1 VTNNASRDSV
11 VMEDSARS
19 NRAKVLI
26 VDDHPVAREGLT
38 LHIELQPDLE
48 VCGEACDIASAIIL
62 AETARPDLAV
72 VDLSL
77 KSGNGLDL
85 VKRLKERHPALVVLV
100 WSMHDDPH
108 YAERALVAGAM
119 GYVHKGHATREI
131 VDAIRSVL
139 AGRIFISSSFSREVM
154 ARITS
159 RKSRSER
166 EPIESLSDRELEAFE
181 LMGQGLTTPQIAA
194 RMCLSSKTVETY
206 RIRIKDKLGI
216 ESFPE
221 LIQRAVQW
229 VNGVLPPA
237 SS

>member
-1 VTNNASRDSV
+1 MDCTP
-11 VMEDSARS
+11 RS
-19 NRAKVLI
+19 SRAKVLI
-26 VDDHPVAREGLT
+26 VDDHPVAREGLS

-48 VCGEACDIASAIIL
+48 VCGEACDIPSAL
-62 AETARPDLAV
+62 AMAETAQPDLAV

-85 VKRLKERHPALVVLV
+85 IKRLKERQPTLVMLV
-100 WSMHDDPH
+100 WSMHDDPL

-139 AGRIFISSSFSREVM
+139 SGQIFISGSFSRQVL
-154 ARITS
+154 ARLTG
-159 RKSRSER
+159 RKSQSER
-166 EPIESLSDRELEAFE
+166 REAIETLSDRELEAFG

-206 RIRIKDKLGI
+206 RVRIKEKLGI

-221 LIQRAVQW
+221 TIQRAVQW
-229 VNGVLPPA
+229 VDGVWPR
-237 SS
+237 SRSEETSQ